1 MHCKDVSMKDVD
13 IPLTRE
19 AIAGL
24 MEGWR
29 SYVRTEALV
38 LRNGDDYAV
47 VQLRKHEGSGLF
59 RDLDGYEVV
68 SLPEDT
74 VFEEI
79 PDLDVLN
86 VPEMARVQARH
97 PGKTV
102 VVRGMF
108 SHISYVKDLEPMRL
122 VVVDSVPPEPSK
134 LGVLV
139 RRALD
144 SGFIELPII
153 PEDRIID
160 MADRVSEVTTPA
172 VMFPCRVS
180 HLEADRPY
188 MFLDDAPE
196 LKEDVT
202 LIGCHLSRRIYR
214 ELYGS
219 DVPVF
224 IDVCPADHV
233 DPGERTIVKCCKVKT
248 GHERDG
254 NVVRVPWGA
263 TVPEVVD
270 AIADLFSSPGP
281 SERPRAPC

>member
-1 MHCKDVSMKDVD
+1 MHCKDVSMHDVD
-13 IPLTRE
+13 FPLTRE
-19 AIAGL
+19 SIAGL
-24 MEGWR
+24 MDGWR

-38 LRNGDDYAV
+38 LRHGDEYAV
-47 VQLRKHEGSGLF
+47 VELHKRPGTGLF
-59 RDLDGYEVV
+59 RDLDGYDIV

-86 VPEMARVQARH
+86 VPAMAEVQSRH
-97 PGKTV
+97 PGKAV

-108 SHISYVKDLEPMRL
+108 SHISYVKDLEPLRL
-122 VVVDSVPPEPSK
+122 VVVDNVPPSPSK

-139 RRALD
+139 RRALA
-144 SGFIELPII
+144 SGFVERPIV

-160 MADRVSEVTTPA
+160 MASKVSEVSTPA

-180 HLEADRPY
+180 HLTADRPFL
-188 MFLDDAPE
+188 FLDDAPE
-196 LKEDVT
+196 VNCEVT

-224 IDVCPADHV
+224 VNVCPADYV
-233 DPGERTIVKCCKVKT
+233 DPEEMTIVKCCKVKT
-248 GHERDG
+248 GHEREG
-254 NVVRVPWGA
+254 NLVRVPWGA
-263 TVPEVVD
+263 TVPEVVE
-270 AIADLFSSPGP
+270 AVNDLFSSPGP
-281 SERPRAPC
+281 AERAPGPC